1 MHKFAAALMLLAL
14 LAQPVLASQTACIF
28 STGKTSQYYELEFLG
43 YSDSTPML
51 VFSST
56 TFRAGQ
62 RIALPAADYRLKQF
76 SQKARSVSL
85 QFHNPEDPAL
95 PPSFTLAG
103 TGDQAWLTIG
113 SARIQGVLTCAY

>member
-1 MHKFAAALMLLAL
+1 MPKFASALLLLAL

-28 STGKTSQYYELEFLG
+28 STGKTSQYYELEFIG
-43 YSDSTPML
+43 YGDTKPLL

-62 RIALPAADYRLKQF
+62 RIALPAADLKHF
-76 SQKARSVSL
+76 RQKARSVSL
-85 QFHNPEDPAL
+85 EFRNPGDPAL

-103 TGDQAWLTIG
+103 TGAQAWLSIG
-113 SARIQGVLTCAY
+113 SARLQGDSKCAD

>member
-1 MHKFAAALMLLAL
+1 MHKFASAVMLLTL
-14 LAQPVLASQTACIF
+14 VAQPVLASQTACIF
-28 STGKTSQYYELEFLG
+28 STGKTSHYYELEFIG
-43 YSDSTPML
+43 YSDTKPML

-62 RIALPAADYRLKQF
+62 RTPLPPADLKHF

-85 QFHNPEDPAL
+85 AFRNPEDPAL

-103 TGDQAWLTIG
+103 TGDHAWLTIG
-113 SARIQGVLTCAY
+113 SARLQGDLKCAD